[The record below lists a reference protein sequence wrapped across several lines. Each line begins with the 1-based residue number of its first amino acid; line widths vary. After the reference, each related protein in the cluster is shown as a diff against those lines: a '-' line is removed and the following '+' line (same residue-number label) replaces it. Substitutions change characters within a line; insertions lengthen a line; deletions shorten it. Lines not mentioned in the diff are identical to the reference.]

1 MEFTWLDIIMIGFIA
16 FMIIREFWK
25 AYNSDDDDHYS
36 DYHDNYF

>member
-1 MEFTWLDIIMIGFIA
+1 MEFTWLDRIMIGFIA

-25 AYNSDDDDHYS
+25 AYNDDEEHS